1 MEKNLQVIRFLRKRF
16 AKSFYPIAW
25 TLIIGILLA
34 LPGSMLPK
42 EQHFTIPQF
51 DKIVHIS
58 LFGGFVFL
66 WNLWLA
72 GRPGATGRFGIAGR
86 PTLANHLLRRFFIVF
101 ALGCIYGIGME
112 YVQKYFIPGRDFDL
126 ADIIADMIGAGLAY
140 GLSNIWLL
148 PEEAK

>member
-1 MEKNLQVIRFLRKRF
+1 MIRFLQKHF
-16 AKSFYPIAW
+16 AKLVYPIVW

-34 LPGSMLPK
+34 LPGNMLPK
-42 EQHFTIPQF
+42 EQGFTIPQF
-51 DKIVHIS
+51 DKFVHIS

-72 GRPGATGRFGIAGR
+72 RPTNIAGR
-86 PTLANHLLRRFFIVF
+86 TGTAARPPLQPLLRRFFIIF
-101 ALGCIYGIGME
+101 ALGCIYGISME

-140 GLSNIWLL
+140 GFSNIWLIK
-148 PEEAK
+148 EEEPK